1 MYLFWFSLAAG
12 VLAIILAIVFLKK
25 VSKYQNGTEAM
36 IEIAAA
42 IRGGAMAFLK
52 REYQTLSIFVL
63 VVAII
68 LAVFIQPA
76 TAVCFLA
83 GAFSSV
89 LAGYIGMNSAT
100 KANVRTAW
108 AAQDS
113 IESALQVAFTGG
125 AVLGLAVVGIGL
137 FGLVGIFLVLNQIFA
152 HNLANVVDIIA
163 GYGFGASSVA
173 LFARVGGG
181 IYTKGA
187 DLGADLVG
195 KIEAGIPEDDPRNP
209 AVIADNVGDNV
220 GDTAGMGADL
230 FESYVTSLI
239 GVLTI
244 GAIII
249 KSPIGAAI
257 PFAVCGFGILAT
269 IIGIYMVRPGKAT
282 QGDYASQT
290 KSARHALNKG
300 VFISVILAALF
311 TLGLILFV
319 KDKLPTG
326 PGQPAA
332 MGIFWATLAGI
343 ISGLLIGI
351 STEYYTSDTK
361 KPVREIANAAITGP
375 ATTIISGLSVG
386 MMSTAIPVF
395 VTTAALYISY
405 KFAGLYGIPMAA
417 VGLQATIGTI
427 LAMDGYGP
435 ITDNA
440 AGIAEMARMG
450 RVTRERAEAL
460 DAVGNTTAAI
470 GKGFAIS
477 SAAFSA
483 FAMFWAYT
491 KIVGLETI
499 PLNSPIVLIG
509 LFIGGLLP
517 VIFCAL
523 TLGAVGKAGF
533 EMVTEVRRQF
543 REIKG
548 LMEGTAKPD
557 YNKCVDIS
565 TRRALKEMML
575 PGILAVVS
583 PIIVGFVLGVEAL
596 GGMLA
601 GSIVVAF
608 LLAILMANAGGAW
621 DNAKKY
627 IEADNLGG
635 KGSDTHYAAVVGDTV
650 GDPFKDTSGPS
661 LNILIKLMSIISLIF
676 APLFI

>member
-12 VLAIILAIVFLKK
+12 VLAIILAIVFLSK

-89 LAGYIGMNSAT
+89 LAGYVGMNSAT

-108 AAQDS
+108 AAKDS

-137 FGLVGIFLVLNQIFA
+137 FGLVGIFLILNQIFA
-152 HNLANVVDIIA
+152 HDLVNVVDIIA

-249 KSPIGAAI
+249 KSPLGAAI

-282 QGDYASQT
+282 QGDYDSQT
-290 KSARHALNKG
+290 KSARRALNKG
-300 VFISVILAALF
+300 VFTSVVLAALF
-311 TLGLILFV
+311 TLGIILFI
-319 KDKLPTG
+319 KDKLP
-326 PGQPAA
+326 PGSPDA

-343 ISGLLIGI
+343 ISGLLIGV

-361 KPVREIANAAITGP
+361 KPVRDIANAAITGP
-375 ATTIISGLSVG
+375 ATTIISGLSAG
-386 MMSTAIPVF
+386 MMSTAIPIF
-395 VTTAALYISY
+395 VTTTALYISY

-491 KIVGLETI
+491 QIVGLEII

-548 LMEGTAKPD
+548 VMEGTVKPD

-635 KGSDTHYAAVVGDTV
+635 KGSDAHYAAVVGDTV